1 MNSENI
7 TLKIDPEAARI
18 FKTATAEEREKL
30 QVLLSIW
37 LKDLGTSGTKSLK
50 ETMDEISATARARG
64 LTSEILDEILE
75 EN

>member
-1 MNSENI
+1 MNTENI
-7 TLKIDPEAARI
+7 TLQIDPEAAQI

-37 LKDLGTSGTKSLK
+37 LKDLGTGGSHSLRD
-50 ETMDEISATARARG
+50 TMDEISDKAKARG
-64 LTSEILDEILE
+64 LTPEVLDEILK

>member
-1 MNSENI
+1 MNTENI
-7 TLKIDPEAARI
+7 TLQIDPEAARI

-37 LKDLGTSGTKSLK
+37 LKDLGMTGTQSLK
-50 ETMDEISATARARG
+50 ETMDEIGATASARG
-64 LTSEILDEILE
+64 LTAELLDEILE